1 MIYCSKETKKPQEA
15 ERGRLKKIIL
25 FLCCA
30 LLPLSGSAAART
42 FKVATYNVQNLFDLV
57 RDGTEYEEYI
67 PNTHMGW
74 NRATAAI
81 KYRNIAK
88 TIADLAPDILALQ
101 EVESK
106 RALARLR
113 HAIQQKGLSYPYFA
127 MARRK
132 RSSSVRCAILSR
144 FPIRA
149 KQEIAVH
156 EDRSR
161 NILAVTTEID
171 RNPLLLFINHW
182 KSKRGPES
190 MRLPYATALRKAI
203 DALPPKTD
211 YIVLGDLNS
220 NYDEW
225 ITFRNQRRL
234 NDTRGRTA
242 INHILGSITGGRLV
256 TEKTLTREKK
266 KRLLYNLWLEIRP
279 EQRWSYKFFDLKG
292 SPDNMLIP
300 RALYDNRGV
309 SYKDNS
315 FGRFAPH
322 YLFRKRAVFQWQRAQ
337 HGRGRHLGAGFSDHL
352 PIFALFCVGPFQTR

>member
-1 MIYCSKETKKPQEA
+1 M
-15 ERGRLKKIIL
+15 KKIIL

-30 LLPLSGSAAART
+30 FLSFSGSAAART
-42 FKVATYNVQNLFDLV
+42 FKVATYNVENLFDLV
-57 RDGTEYEEYI
+57 RDGTEYKEYI
-67 PNTHMGW
+67 PNTRMAW

-81 KYRNIAK
+81 KYRNIAR
-88 TIADLAPDILALQ
+88 TIADLSPDILALQ
-101 EVESK
+101 EVESR

-113 HAIQQKGLSYPYFA
+113 DALQQRGLSYPYYSI
-127 MARRK
+127 ARRK
-132 RSSSVRCAILSR
+132 RSSSVSCAILSR
-144 FPIRA
+144 FPIIA

-171 RNPLLLFINHW
+171 RTPLLLFINHW

-190 MRLPYATALRKAI
+190 MRISYATALRKAI
-203 DALPPKTD
+203 DALPPGTD

-225 ITFRNQRRL
+225 ITFRAHRRL
-234 NDTRGRTA
+234 NDTHGRTG
-242 INHILGSITGGRLV
+242 INHILGSINGGTLV
-256 TEKTLTREKK
+256 TEKTLVREKT
-266 KRLLYNLWLEIRP
+266 KRLLYNLWLEIKP
-279 EQRWSYKFFDLKG
+279 EKRWSYKFFELKG
-292 SPDNMLIP
+292 SPDNILIP

-322 YLFRKRAVFQWQRAQ
+322 YLFRKHAVFQWQRAH
-337 HGRGRHLGAGFSDHL
+337 HGKGRHLGAGFSDHL
-352 PIFALFCVGPFQTR
+352 PIFALFCVGPFQAR